1 MDTPLQVIH
10 GMRVEMSEAQVNQ
23 NPEVSTGNGEDEID
37 LLALLGILLDQKWV
51 VIASTALFAALAISY
66 AILATPV
73 YQASALLQVEEKVA
87 SLPGLEDLSEAF
99 GSESST
105 QAELEILKSRS
116 VVGTAVANLNLTTV
130 AEPLFFPIIGDF
142 MHRRFKASVDSP
154 FASAPLG
161 LGRFAW
167 GGESI
172 KVTRFNAGD
181 ALRGENFSLTV
192 NSESSF
198 TLEQGDFGISLTG
211 EVGKL
216 LTSDG
221 IELFVSDL
229 SANSGTQFEVSDNS
243 WLKTVQ
249 NVGAALSVSEVGRQS
264 GIIRIN
270 YQSFDAD
277 NAEATVNEIAKI
289 YVDQN
294 IRRLS
299 AEAENSL
306 NFMRE
311 QIPFVQRDL
320 ERAETAF
327 NKFASENQSI
337 DVTVENE
344 AILNQLVELDTRI
357 QEVELQQVELN
368 RRFTA
373 NHPNVIAAEQQY
385 RQLLSERA
393 RFNNKI
399 ESLPD
404 TQQELFSLRRD
415 VEVASE
421 IYQLLLYKAQEM
433 EVARASTVGNVRV
446 IDPAIVDRD
455 EPVSPKKALIVV
467 IGTLLGGLLGVAIV
481 MVKRIIYR
489 GVESAD
495 QIETIGLSV
504 FASIPFSD
512 EQKRWDDVFN
522 DGKRAHKARSGLKIL
537 AREEPTDLA
546 VEMLRNLR
554 TSLYFNLAEAENK
567 AVMITG
573 PSPGVGKSFISV
585 NLATTC
591 ALAGQKVLLI
601 DADMRRGYLHRYIS
615 KSNNNG
621 LSEYLSGQKSIGD
634 VITESHIDNLDVIT
648 RGQTPPNPSELLHHQ
663 RLQELISSCGQSY
676 DLILFDTPPV
686 LAVTDAK
693 IVGQSAGN
701 TLLVCRFDKTSQREI
716 QHAQAQLQRDGAK
729 VTGAV
734 LNGVEKRLSNY
745 YGYGGYYG
753 YGYGYTYKTRES

>member
-1 MDTPLQVIH
+1 MKD
-10 GMRVEMSEAQVNQ
+10 AQIGQ
-23 NPEVSTGNGEDEID
+23 ESRTADFDETGNID
-37 LLALLGILLDQKWV
+37 LLTLLGTLLDQKWIIIWSTV
-51 VIASTALFAALAISY
+51 CFTALTTTY

-73 YQASALLQVEEKVA
+73 YQADALLQVEEKAA

-99 GSESST
+99 GADSST
-105 QAELEILKSRS
+105 EAELEILKSRS
-116 VVGTAVANLNLTTV
+116 VVGEAVTSLGLETV
-130 AEPLFFPIIGDF
+130 AQPKFFPVLGDF
-142 MHRRFKASVDSP
+142 MHRLFEPTEESP
-154 FASAPLG
+154 FSPAPFQL
-161 LGRFAW
+161 RSFAW

-172 KVTRFNAGD
+172 TVAHFETGD
-181 ALRGENFSLTV
+181 ALRGETFTLKVERSGA
-192 NSESSF
+192 F
-198 TLEQGDFGISLTG
+198 TLEQQDHGISLSG
-211 EVGKL
+211 KVGVPLNSNEIGL
-216 LTSDG
+216 LIS
-221 IELFVSDL
+221 ELN
-229 SANSGTQFEVSDNS
+229 AEAGTQFEITKEA

-249 NVGAALSVSEVGRQS
+249 KIGEKLSVSEIGRQT
-264 GIIRIN
+264 GIIKIS
-270 YQSFDAD
+270 YQNHDAD
-277 NAEATVNEIAKI
+277 AAEDIVNEIANI

-311 QIPFVQRDL
+311 QIPYVKRDL
-320 ERAETAF
+320 DRAESTF

-337 DVTVENE
+337 DVTAENE
-344 AILNQLVELDTRI
+344 AILSQLVELDTRI
-357 QEVELQQVELN
+357 QESQLQQVELT

-373 NHPNVIAAEQQY
+373 SHPNVIAAEQQY
-385 RQLLSERA
+385 SQLLSERA
-393 RFNNKI
+393 RFNAKI

-433 EVARASTVGNVRV
+433 EVARASTIGNVRV

-455 EPVSPKKALIVV
+455 EPVSPKAALTIAVGAFLGILLGSALVV
-467 IGTLLGGLLGVAIV
+467 IR
-481 MVKRIIYR
+481 KIIYR
-489 GVESAD
+489 GIESAD
-495 QIETIGLSV
+495 QIEQTGLSV
-504 FASIPFSD
+504 FASVPFSD
-512 EQKRWDDVFN
+512 EQKRWDEMFN
-522 DGKRAHKARSGLKIL
+522 AGKKAHKERGSLKVL
-537 AREEPTDLA
+537 AQEQPTDLA

-554 TSLYFNLAEAENK
+554 TSLYFNLAEAGNK

-573 PSPGVGKSFISV
+573 PSPGVGKSFIAV
-585 NLATTC
+585 NLATVC

-601 DADMRRGYLHRYIS
+601 DSDMRRGYLHRYIS

-621 LSEYLSGQKSIGD
+621 LSEYLSGQKSIDD
-634 VITESHIDNLDVIT
+634 VVIASHIDNLDVIT
-648 RGQTPPNPSELLHHQ
+648 RGQTPPNPSELLHHH

-701 TLLVCRFDKTSQREI
+701 TLVVCRFDKTSQREI
-716 QHAQAQLQRDGAK
+716 RHAQAELERDGAK

-753 YGYGYTYKTRES
+753 YGYGYTYKARES

>member
-1 MDTPLQVIH
+1 
-10 GMRVEMSEAQVNQ
+10 MSETEIGQEQVAGRLN
-23 NPEVSTGNGEDEID
+23 SEDEID
-37 LLALLGILLDQKWV
+37 LLALLGSLLDQKWT
-51 VIASTALFAALAISY
+51 VITATACLTVLALSY
-66 AILATPV
+66 AIVATPV
-73 YQASALLQVEEKVA
+73 YQAGALLQVEEKSA

-116 VVGTAVANLNLTTV
+116 VVGSAVTSLNLATV
-130 AEPLFFPIIGDF
+130 AEPKFFPVIGDF
-142 MHRRFKASVDSP
+142 MHRRFMASREAP
-154 FASAPLG
+154 FASAPFG
-161 LGRFAW
+161 LRSYAW

-172 KVTRFNAGD
+172 SVTRFEPGD
-181 ALRGENFSLTV
+181 ALVGESFVLTATGS
-192 NSESSF
+192 NQF
-198 TLEQGDFGISLTG
+198 KLEQEDFGISLTG
-211 EVGKL
+211 EVGTIL
-216 LTSDG
+216 NSDG
-221 IELFVSDL
+221 VTLFVKSL
-229 SANSGTQFEVSDNS
+229 SAENGTQFEITKKP

-249 NVGAALSVSEVGRQS
+249 DVGAALSVSEVGRQS
-264 GIIRIN
+264 GIIRIS
-270 YQSFDAD
+270 YQDVDAD
-277 NAEATVNEIAKI
+277 TAEELVNEISEI

-299 AEAENSL
+299 AEAEYSL
-306 NFMRE
+306 IFMRE

-320 ERAETAF
+320 ELAETAF

-337 DVTVENE
+337 DVTVENQ

-357 QEVELQQVELN
+357 QEVELEQVELN

-393 RFNNKI
+393 RFNSKI

-404 TQQELFSLRRD
+404 TQQQLFSLRRD

-446 IDPAIVDRD
+446 IDTAIVDRD
-455 EPVSPKKALIVV
+455 EPVAPQKALIVV
-467 IGTLLGGLLGVAIV
+467 IGALLGGMLGVAIV
-481 MVKRIIYR
+481 LVRRVIYR
-489 GVESAD
+489 GIESAD
-495 QIETIGLSV
+495 QIESTGLSV
-504 FASIPFSD
+504 FSSVPFSD

-522 DGKRAHKARSGLKIL
+522 DGKRAHKARAGLKIL
-537 AREEPTDLA
+537 ASEEPTDLA

-554 TSLYFNLAEAENK
+554 TSLYFNLTEAENK

-573 PSPGVGKSFISV
+573 PSPGVGKSFISI
-585 NLATTC
+585 NLATVC
-591 ALAGQKVLLI
+591 ALAGQRVLLV
-601 DADMRRGYLHRYIS
+601 DADMRRGYLHRYIA
-615 KSNNNG
+615 KSNKDG
-621 LSEYLSGQKSIGD
+621 LSEYLSGQKSLSEI
-634 VITESHIDNLDVIT
+634 ITASQIDGLDLIT
-648 RGQTPPNPSELLHHQ
+648 RGQTPPNPSELLHHN
-663 RLQELISSCGQSY
+663 RLEELITVSGENY

-693 IVGQSAGN
+693 IVGRISGN

-716 QHAQAQLQRDGAK
+716 LHAQSQLLRDGAK

-753 YGYGYTYKTRES
+753 YGYGYKYASRNE